1 MLPDAVRVLSAFSFV
16 ILAWVHI
23 GSAVLLA
30 QNPTGTPPAGID
42 VLPQPDTIAFQGQSD
57 LLTPSRST
65 IPAAWMIEPP
75 GLSPRSEVRQP
86 VGPDGARLTP
96 AMTSLYVSF
105 IALQGL
111 DVHSTLAAM
120 HHGARE
126 TNPAMAALADR
137 PAALVAL
144 KAGTAAGVVYMT
156 ERVRRRS
163 RLAAVLMM
171 VAFNSAYATV
181 VANNYRVL
189 NQLES
194 GR

>member
-1 MLPDAVRVLSAFSFV
+1 MLPHAVRVLAAFSCV
-16 ILAWVHI
+16 ILAWLHI
-23 GSAVLLA
+23 GSAVLRA
-30 QNPTGTPPAGID
+30 QNQTGTSPAGID
-42 VLPQPDTIAFQGQSD
+42 ALPPPDAIALQSPSD

-65 IPAAWMIEPP
+65 LPAAWMIEPP
-75 GLSPRSEVRQP
+75 GLSLPPEVRRP
-86 VGPDGARLTP
+86 VRADDARLTP

-126 TNPAMAALADR
+126 TNPAMAAFAER

-163 RLAAVLMM
+163 RLGALLMM